1 MARSRP
7 LFVPMTQSETST
19 NRLTASTIGRSIVTI
34 PTGADGLVL
43 ALDSAQP
50 SGVVWSQA
58 GGGGTPAV
66 SVTDQT
72 TYGIS
77 PAVGG
82 STNYARQD
90 HTHGSPT
97 APTAASVGALGAQA
111 AASGDLGGNYPS
123 PTVTQARGLRETS
136 GPTTLV
142 VGAVADGQILKRVG
156 ATVVGVW
163 LSAAFSFAGS
173 AEVESPSVLTV
184 PGVVTT
190 AGVVS

>member
-7 LFVPMTQSETST
+7 LFVPMTQAETST

-58 GGGGTPAV
+58 GGGTPAV
-66 SVTDQT
+66 SVTSET

-82 STNYARQD
+82 NTNYARQD

-111 AASGDLGGNYPS
+111 AASGDLAGNYPS
-123 PTVTQARGLRETS
+123 PTVTQARGLRETA

-142 VGAVADGQILKRVG
+142 VGAVADGQLLQRVG

-184 PGVVTT
+184 PGVVTS
-190 AGVVS
+190 AGVVA

>member
-1 MARSRP
+1 MARSRQ
-7 LFVPMTQSETST
+7 LFVALTQAETST
-19 NRLTASTIGRSIVTI
+19 NRITASTIGRSIVTI

-43 ALDSAQP
+43 ALDSSQP

-58 GGGGTPAV
+58 GGGTPAV
-66 SVTDQT
+66 SVTSET

-77 PAVGG
+77 PAVGTA
-82 STNYARQD
+82 TNYARQD
-90 HTHGSPT
+90 HTHGSPA

-111 AASGDLGGNYPS
+111 AASGDLGGSYPS
-123 PTVTQARGLRETS
+123 PTVTQARGLRETA

-142 VGAVADGQILKRVG
+142 VGAVADGQVLQRVG
-156 ATVVGVW
+156 ATVVGAW
-163 LSAAFSFAGS
+163 LSVAFSFAGS

>member
-1 MARSRP
+1 MSVARILGAVGLRLP
-7 LFVPMTQSETST
+7 VFGAGRAGAVPAAGQNPSSSLSLREDGTWAA
-19 NRLTASTIGRSIVTI
+19 AS
-34 PTGADGLVL
+34 
-43 ALDSAQP
+43 
-50 SGVVWSQA
+50 
-58 GGGGTPAV
+58 GGGTPAV
-66 SVTDQT
+66 SVASET

-77 PAVGG
+77 PAVGTG
-82 STNYARQD
+82 TNYARQD

-123 PTVTQARGLRETS
+123 PTDTQARGLRETS

-142 VGAVADGQILKRVG
+142 VGAVADGQLLQRVG

-184 PGVVTT
+184 PGLVTS
-190 AGVVS
+190 AGVVA

>member
-1 MARSRP
+1 MAIHS
-7 LFVPMTQSETST
+7 LYVPSDLTSVAGQTQLLLAAGTNVTLTKTTDPQTHQQVMTV
-19 NRLTASTIGRSIVTI
+19 AAAG
-34 PTGADGLVL
+34 
-43 ALDSAQP
+43 
-50 SGVVWSQA
+50 

-123 PTVTQARGLRETS
+123 PTVTQARGLRETA

-184 PGVVTT
+184 PGVLTT

>member
-1 MARSRP
+1 MARSRQ
-7 LFVPMTQSETST
+7 LFVPLTQAETST
-19 NRLTASTIGRSIVTI
+19 NRITASTIGRSIVTI

-43 ALDSAQP
+43 ALDSSQP

-66 SVTDQT
+66 SVTSET

-77 PAVGG
+77 PAVGAG
-82 STNYARQD
+82 TNYARQD

-111 AASGDLGGNYPS
+111 AASGDLGGSYPS
-123 PTVTQARGLRETS
+123 PTVTQARGLRETA

-142 VGAVADGQILKRVG
+142 VGAVADGQMLKRVG
-156 ATVVGVW
+156 NTIIGVTLSFALALAGDPHMQPSGQQ
-163 LSAAFSFAGS
+163 LSAGRS
-173 AEVESPSVLTV
+173 T
-184 PGVVTT
+184 
-190 AGVVS
+190 